1 MFEMYDVLHEKM
13 QTCKKPIFP
22 ILPSINT
29 AGAEVAAFLAKGH
42 VNFADEVTLGTAL
55 SRIVNVPKPAVPEIE
70 LFGVD
75 VPRIRRIID
84 SIPENGYIASNY
96 VQALL
101 HAAGT
106 PLVDEFVS
114 DNKEELVAFVR
125 RCRFLIHSLRAYIII
140 QGTRGQKRVKEDKF
154 AETIVRLSALLHFAT
169 EIKEMDINP
178 FLAAQRAVITVDACI
193 RIEK

>member
-1 MFEMYDVLHEKM
+1 MDTLIVGRGGG
-13 QTCKKPIFP
+13 
-22 ILPSINT
+22 SI
-29 AGAEVAAFLAKGH
+29 EDLWAF
-42 VNFADEVTLGTAL
+42 
-55 SRIVNVPKPAVPEIE
+55 
-70 LFGVD
+70 
-75 VPRIRRIID
+75 
-84 SIPENGYIASNY
+84 
-96 VQALL
+96 
-101 HAAGT
+101 
-106 PLVDEFVS
+106 
-114 DNKEELVAFVR
+114 NKEELVAFVR

>member
-1 MFEMYDVLHEKM
+1 MRYV
-13 QTCKKPIFP
+13 KKNFHYGIFDIP
-22 ILPSINT
+22 FS
-29 AGAEVAAFLAKGH
+29 
-42 VNFADEVTLGTAL
+42 
-55 SRIVNVPKPAVPEIE
+55 
-70 LFGVD
+70 LFGIYFVF
-75 VPRIRRIID
+75 VGTLSSMPKVRGRHFED
-84 SIPENGYIASNY
+84 SSHYWFYSGEWLYCFQLRTSITACCRYS
-96 VQALL
+96 
-101 HAAGT
+101 AGRW
-106 PLVDEFVS
+106 VCFRY
-114 DNKEELVAFVR
+114 KEELVAFVR

>member
-1 MFEMYDVLHEKM
+1 MMAIFGTRDWLLCLKCMM
-13 QTCKKPIFP
+13 CFTRRCKLARNRFSP

-55 SRIVNVPKPAVPEIE
+55 SRIVNAPKPAVPEIE

-84 SIPENGYIASNY
+84 SIPENGYIAPNY

-101 HAAGT
+101 HAAGI

-114 DNKEELVAFVR
+114 DNKR
-125 RCRFLIHSLRAYIII
+125 R
-140 QGTRGQKRVKEDKF
+140 
-154 AETIVRLSALLHFAT
+154 
-169 EIKEMDINP
+169 
-178 FLAAQRAVITVDACI
+178 
-193 RIEK
+193 

>member
-1 MFEMYDVLHEKM
+1 M
-13 QTCKKPIFP
+13 
-22 ILPSINT
+22 
-29 AGAEVAAFLAKGH
+29 
-42 VNFADEVTLGTAL
+42 
-55 SRIVNVPKPAVPEIE
+55 
-70 LFGVD
+70 
-75 VPRIRRIID
+75 RIRRIID

-125 RCRFLIHSLRAYIII
+125 RCRFLIHSLRAYI
-140 QGTRGQKRVKEDKF
+140 
-154 AETIVRLSALLHFAT
+154 TIVRLSELLRFAT